1 MGMSTVITS
10 FYFLT
15 KKIQRTIDIQTAL
28 SIAARMCACARTR
41 NTRHTHHIPAFMR
54 GCDVMALH
62 DVMA

>member
-15 KKIQRTIDIQTAL
+15 KKIQRTIDLQAAL
-28 SIAARMCACARTR
+28 PINARMCACAITR
-41 NTRHTHHIPAFMR
+41 NTLHTHHIPESMR
-54 GCDVMALH
+54 LCDVMALY

>member
-15 KKIQRTIDIQTAL
+15 KKIQRTISTKTPLLIN
-28 SIAARMCACARTR
+28 ARMCACAKTR

-54 GCDVMALH
+54 VCDVMALR